1 MAHRCNMNDMKPGK
15 ILSRLSYILVKKI
28 KNNNSLVVQNL
39 DGEEWSI
46 GKDIVMNE
54 CYGTEYAEEKEVSLT
69 EMVDIM
75 KGAGDKVFH
84 VQFLKKD
91 GTQRDMT
98 AVLTGSDTN
107 LGRSLVRELL
117 VDTDGNLK
125 EQERQIDHRTLHSLV
140 LQNVLYSIKGKSK
153 KKKSP
158 ENPEP
163 KPKKK
168 RKKKN

>member
-1 MAHRCNMNDMKPGK
+1 
-15 ILSRLSYILVKKI
+15 
-28 KNNNSLVVQNL
+28 
-39 DGEEWSI
+39 
-46 GKDIVMNE
+46 
-54 CYGTEYAEEKEVSLT
+54 
-69 EMVDIM
+69 
-75 KGAGDKVFH
+75 
-84 VQFLKKD
+84 
-91 GTQRDMT
+91 MT